1 MGLWEIILIAI
12 GLSLDVFAYS
22 LYRGAMVSKVQKA
35 DAAKMCGIFAGCETG
50 ALFVGVMI
58 TYIPAIR
65 SFYRNASQLWMILA
79 SVTFLALGVFMIIR
93 GIRKSRNPII
103 ERKADKM
110 NPKLVLMWALI
121 TSLDALVAGIGFG
134 FLDFRLLVLLVVMA
148 VATVLSV
155 IAGLALGYRL
165 GCSPMNRLISI
176 GGGIVLIGGIDVMV
190 HYFLL

>member
-22 LYRGAMVSKVQKA
+22 LYWGAMVSEVRKA

-79 SVTFLALGVFMIIR
+79 SVTFLALGIYMIIR
-93 GIRKSRNPII
+93 GIRKSRNPIV

-110 NPKLVLMWALI
+110 NPKLVFMWALI

-155 IAGLALGYRL
+155 LAGLALGYRL

-176 GGGIVLIGGIDVMV
+176 GGGVVLIGGIDIMV

>member
-1 MGLWEIILIAI
+1 MGLWEIILIAV

-22 LYRGAMVSKVQKA
+22 LYRGAMVSSVQKA
-35 DAAKMCGIFAGCETG
+35 DMAKMCGIFAGCETG

-65 SFYRNASQLWMILA
+65 GFYKNASQIWMVLA
-79 SVTFLALGVFMIIR
+79 AVTFLALGVYMIIR
-93 GIRKSRNPII
+93 GIRKGRNPIV

-110 NPKLVLMWALI
+110 NPKVILMWALI

-134 FLDFRLLVLLVVMA
+134 FLDLRLLGLLVVMA
-148 VATVLSV
+148 VVTVLSV
-155 IAGLALGYRL
+155 LAGLALGYRL

-176 GGGIVLIGGIDVMV
+176 GGGVVLIGGIDIMV
-190 HYFLL
+190 HYFLY